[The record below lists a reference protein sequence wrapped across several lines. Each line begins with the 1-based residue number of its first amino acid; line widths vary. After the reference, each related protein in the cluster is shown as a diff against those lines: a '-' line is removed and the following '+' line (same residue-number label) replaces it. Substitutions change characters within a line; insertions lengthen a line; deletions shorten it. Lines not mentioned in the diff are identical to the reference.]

1 VYIAGNV
8 SAPTAVTKGLDRLL
22 GEEHTA
28 LIRSALCS
36 TTTTTTSPVSGKHH
50 HQETEEQLKA
60 VEGTPLG
67 ATSALIVLQEEH
79 EATQA
84 ELRAAKVELEALQE
98 LKHMAARCAEL
109 EAEVQ
114 VRSLTVPL
122 PPPPPPSS
130 SIWVAEPHPGSI
142 GCHR

>member
-1 VYIAGNV
+1 MSGRTGAVTSSQIQNQGDGDVYRVDIAGNV

-36 TTTTTTSPVSGKHH
+36 TTTMSPASGKHH

-60 VEGTPLG
+60 VEGIPLG

-114 VRSLTVPL
+114 V
-122 PPPPPPSS
+122 
-130 SIWVAEPHPGSI
+130 
-142 GCHR
+142 